1 MFIDFI
7 NIKRLS
13 ICRQTSYALTLISAT
28 LLIITELS
36 ELLLKKSHKG
46 KIMKLR
52 LLYITTSAMIFAGT
66 AGAAEIYNKDGNK
79 LDLHG
84 KIVGMHYFADDNKNS
99 SDESYM
105 RFGFTGETQINDD
118 LTAYGQWQYQAEL
131 SKAEND
137 KSKESATL
145 LGYVGLKYGQWS
157 SFDYGRNYGVVYD
170 VFAWTD
176 VLPEFS
182 GMVYGADNMM
192 NQRGN
197 GFATYR
203 NKNFFGMVDG
213 LKFALQY
220 QGRNTEKID
229 KGHGRDA
236 SRSNADGYG
245 MSLSYDFG
253 DGFSAAGAFSSH
265 NRTLAQRE
273 QAYGHGGD
281 KANIYSGA
289 LKYDCNGL
297 YLAMMYSQ
305 SYNLLRF
312 GDASDE
318 KTIHGVANKAK
329 NIEVVAQY
337 LFENGLRPSLA
348 YIEARGN
355 DIENYGSRD
364 LHKYIDLGVSYNFN
378 KNFVTYADYKINLL
392 KDNDF
397 TRAAGL
403 KKDNL
408 VALGMMY
415 QF

>member
-1 MFIDFI
+1 
-7 NIKRLS
+7 
-13 ICRQTSYALTLISAT
+13 
-28 LLIITELS
+28 
-36 ELLLKKSHKG
+36 
-46 KIMKLR
+46 MKLR
-52 LLYITTSAMIFAGT
+52 LLSIMTPAIFFAGT
-66 AGAAEIYNKDGNK
+66 AGAAEIYNKDGSK

-84 KIVGMHYFADDNKNS
+84 KIVGMYHLADDNKNS
-99 SDESYM
+99 HDESYL
-105 RFGFTGETQINDD
+105 RFGFAGETQINDQ
-118 LTAYGQWQYQAEL
+118 LAAYGQWQYQAEL
-131 SKAEND
+131 SRAEED

-145 LGYVGLKYGQWS
+145 LGYVGLKYGQWGS
-157 SFDYGRNYGVVYD
+157 LDYGRNFGVVYD
-170 VFAWTD
+170 VLAWTD

-182 GMVYGADNMM
+182 GLVYGVDNMM

-203 NKNFFGMVDG
+203 NKDFFGMVDG

-220 QGRNTEKID
+220 QGRNAEKVE
-229 KGHGRDA
+229 KGQGRDV
-236 SRSNADGYG
+236 SRSNGDGYG

-273 QAYGHGGD
+273 QTYGHGGD
-281 KANIYSGA
+281 KASVYSGA
-289 LKYDCNGL
+289 LKYDCHGL

-305 SYNLLRF
+305 SYNVLRF
-312 GDASDE
+312 GDAGDT
-318 KTIHGVANKAK
+318 KKIHGVANKARAVE
-329 NIEVVAQY
+329 IVAQY

-348 YIEARGN
+348 YIDSRGS
-355 DIENYGSRD
+355 DIENYGNRD
-364 LHKYIDLGVSYNFN
+364 LRKYVDLGVSYNFN
-378 KNFVTYADYKINLL
+378 KNFMTYADYQINLL